1 MKNSRDANALLRCL
15 LMVPALVAFNVLAV
29 EPARVV
35 TESNVPMQDPWV
47 PPALRNVPAATPTQG
62 AALRAQVE
70 AKLKERFQAADT
82 QKTGTL
88 TREQAQAAGLGF
100 VVTHFDQIDAQK
112 SGAVKFDDI
121 KVFLRE
127 RGARLD

>member
-1 MKNSRDANALLRCL
+1 MKNTNHASAAGRWLLLPCALLTL
-15 LMVPALVAFNVLAV
+15 SVQAV

-35 TESNVPMQDPWV
+35 TDSNTAMQDPWV
-47 PPALRNVPAATPTQG
+47 PPALRNAPAATPTQG
-62 AALRAQVE
+62 AELRAQVE
-70 AKLKERFQAADT
+70 AKLKDRFQMADT
-82 QKTGTL
+82 KSTGTL

-100 VVTHFDQIDAQK
+100 VVKHFDQIDVQK
-112 SGAVKFDDI
+112 TGAVKFDDI